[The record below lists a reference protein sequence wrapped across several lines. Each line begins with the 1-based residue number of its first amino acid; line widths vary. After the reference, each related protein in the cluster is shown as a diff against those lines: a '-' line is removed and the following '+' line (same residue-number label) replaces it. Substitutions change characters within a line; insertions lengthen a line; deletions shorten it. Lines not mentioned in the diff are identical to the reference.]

1 MFLPRSLRLLF
12 VHAIVT
18 SSVMLSASAETID
31 PPKPE
36 TQLCQPSTLIVST
49 DFDNDYPA
57 TRKGKIEGWN
67 AAIGVWQV
75 RDQVLHGDELPED
88 KHHSSCTW
96 RAEAT
101 DLVLTAE
108 FKLGAAQQIAF
119 GCRDAIAPHHHL
131 ARVYITPDA
140 LWVTRM
146 SGIAK
151 TTKQEKLTELKVP
164 VERDKWH
171 KITIEI
177 CADQYRA
184 SIGNHILTATHERFA
199 DTKGIFALITKG
211 QGAQFRNVS
220 IWHGTP
226 KEKSDDQR

>member
-1 MFLPRSLRLLF
+1 MFILRSLGLLF
-12 VHAIVT
+12 VYVILA
-18 SSVMLSASAETID
+18 SGVMLSASAKTVD

-36 TQLCQPSTLIVST
+36 TQLSQLSKLIVST
-49 DFDNDYPA
+49 AFAKDHPS
-57 TRKGKIEGWN
+57 TRKGTIEGWN

-75 RDQVLHGDELPED
+75 KDRALHGDELPED

-101 DLVLTAE
+101 DVVLTAE

-131 ARVYITPDA
+131 ARIYITPDA
-140 LWVTRM
+140 LWITRM

-151 TTKQEKLTELKVP
+151 TTTQEKLTELKVP
-164 VERDKWH
+164 VDCDQWH
-171 KITIEI
+171 KVTIEI
-177 CADQYRA
+177 CGNQYCA
-184 SIGNHILTATHERFA
+184 TIDNHALTANHERFA

-220 IWHGTP
+220 IWHGKP
-226 KEKSDDQR
+226 KEKSDDQP